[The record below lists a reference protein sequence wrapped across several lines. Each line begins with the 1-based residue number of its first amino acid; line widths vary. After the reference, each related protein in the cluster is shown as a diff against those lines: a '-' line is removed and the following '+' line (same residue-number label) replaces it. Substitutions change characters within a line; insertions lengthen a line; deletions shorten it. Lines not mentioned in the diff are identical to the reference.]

1 MQIFN
6 CQKWDVATQLQTMI
20 AKITHYYPRA
30 LAAAFLLLLGFNTTS
45 ALAEQ
50 PPIEI
55 YLSQGWGR
63 WGQYW
68 FPALGGRESHPTP
81 RGKFS
86 VISKYEDF
94 YSYKYKA
101 PMPLAVFFTDQCAI
115 HVGSLRVSSHGCIHV
130 DWQTGDYIFR
140 YAEPG
145 VTKVRVYE

>member
-1 MQIFN
+1 MRY
-6 CQKWDVATQLQTMI
+6 VAV
-20 AKITHYYPRA
+20 AGA
-30 LAAAFLLLLGFNTTS
+30 LFFFTS
-45 ALAEQ
+45 PALSAETDGQ

-55 YLSQGWGR
+55 WLSRGVGR

-94 YSYKYKA
+94 YSRKYKA

-130 DWQTGDYIFR
+130 DWQTGDYIYK

-145 VTKVRVYE
+145 VTRIKVYE

>member
-1 MQIFN
+1 M
-6 CQKWDVATQLQTMI
+6 
-20 AKITHYYPRA
+20 
-30 LAAAFLLLLGFNTTS
+30 AAMLLLLIMPQARAS
-45 ALAEQ
+45 AESQ

-55 YLSQGWGR
+55 WLSRGWGR
-63 WGQYW
+63 WGEYW

-81 RGKFS
+81 RGKFD
-86 VISKYEDF
+86 VIAKHEDF

-130 DWQTGDYIFR
+130 DWQTGDYIYR
-140 YAEPG
+140 YAQPG